1 MFADAVQLLAVMLL
15 AGWLGLLVLVVRGR
29 GRTAPLALALVLTI
43 GAAVALFGLQAV
55 LSDAIDDA
63 GAGATRLDTAVAAFT
78 VGHRTPVLT
87 AVAETLNIG
96 GSLAGL
102 TVLAAAVAAALL
114 LRHRRLEAAVVLA
127 APAAAGLLGNASK
140 LGYDRA
146 RPPVAGHLVTV
157 TDSSLPSG
165 HTLDATIVLGVLAL
179 VVLSLVHGRLAR
191 TAVVAIA
198 CAGIAVAGV
207 ARVYLGV
214 HWATDVVAGWLL
226 GGAWVAFSAA
236 VLLMLTLPRG
246 PRAAGS
252 GRAGPGSAPGRL
264 PATVEHLRVPR
275 PRPGTADDDRT
286 RRIAS

>member
-1 MFADAVQLLAVMLL
+1 M
-15 AGWLGLLVLVVRGR
+15 
-29 GRTAPLALALVLTI
+29 LTI
-43 GAAVALFGLQAV
+43 GGRSGLFGLQAV
-55 LSDAIDDA
+55 LSDAIHDS
-63 GAGATRLDTAVAAFT
+63 GGGATRLDTAVAAFA

-87 AVAETLNIG
+87 AVAETLNVG
-96 GSLAGL
+96 GGLAGL
-102 TVLAAAVAAALL
+102 TVLAAVVATALL
-114 LRHRRLEAAVVLA
+114 ARHRRLEAALVLA

-191 TAVVAIA
+191 AAVIAVA
-198 CAGIAVAGV
+198 CAGIAVAGA

-236 VLLMLTLPRG
+236 VLLLLTSPPG
-246 PRAAGS
+246 PWAA
-252 GRAGPGSAPGRL
+252 GRAGPGSGPGRS
-264 PATVEHLRVPR
+264 PATVEHLWVPR
-275 PRPGTADDDRT
+275 PRPGTADRERA
-286 RRIAS
+286 RRLAS

>member
-1 MFADAVQLLAVMLL
+1 MFADAVELLALMLA
-15 AGWLGLLVLVVRGR
+15 AGWLGLSVLVVRGR
-29 GRTAPLALALVLTI
+29 GRTAPLALVRTI
-43 GAAVALFGLQAV
+43 GAVVGLFGLQAV

-63 GAGATRLDTAVAAFT
+63 GGGATHLDAAVAAFA

-87 AVAETLNIG
+87 AVAETLNVG

-102 TVLAAAVAAALL
+102 TVLAATVAAALL
-114 LRHRRLEAAVVLA
+114 VRHRRLEAALVLA

-191 TAVVAIA
+191 TAVLAVA
-198 CAGIAVAGV
+198 CAGIAVAGA

-236 VLLMLTLPRG
+236 VLLMLTSPRG
-246 PRAAGS
+246 RRATGS
-252 GRAGPGSAPGRL
+252 GRAGPGAAPDRL
-264 PATVEHLRVPR
+264 PSTVEHLRVPR
-275 PRPGTADDDRT
+275 PRSGTADDDRT
-286 RRIAS
+286 RRLAS